1 MGNVAN
7 VISLLQVREEFYGFW
22 LAHHSPF
29 ATGISPHADK
39 YCVCDPGPVTPDC
52 KAPQLDHWCMG
63 QWLDVDPGLNTE
75 NDTGKHAFAN
85 D

>member
-1 MGNVAN
+1 VKTAGAPVGF
-7 VISLLQVREEFYGFW
+7 SLPSGQRKEV
-22 LAHHSPF
+22 S
-29 ATGISPHADK
+29 GISPHADK

-63 QWLDVDPGLNTE
+63 QWLDVDPGLNSE